1 MVVGASVT
9 VVDGSVDGT
18 VDSVEGKWF
27 FRVSQGV
34 SKSKI
39 EIIGD
44 FDEGFHEGFVEGFVI
59 GFALVLVGKVVD
71 VVVDVVVDG

>member
-1 MVVGASVT
+1 VGASVT

-27 FRVSQGV
+27 LRVSQGV
-34 SKSKI
+34 SKSKTVI
-39 EIIGD
+39 FGD
-44 FDEGFHEGFVEGFVI
+44 FVEGFVI

>member
-1 MVVGASVT
+1 MGASVT

-34 SKSKI
+34 SKSKT

-44 FDEGFHEGFVEGFVI
+44 FDEGFVI
-59 GFALVLVGKVVD
+59 GFALVLVGKAVD
-71 VVVDVVVDG
+71 VVVVDG